1 MTCAPLSKWLETAA
15 TFSLP
20 GPGVSRF
27 FLTEE
32 HRKLI
37 DYLSEQMKLS
47 GLEVE
52 LDAAGN
58 LIGRKASRQSDK
70 VFYLGSHQDTVPEGG
85 RYDGMLGILTALAAL
100 YELKDW
106 NLPYNV
112 ELIAFGDEEGSRF
125 QTTLIGSR
133 AIAGTFDPV
142 VLDLKDDQGITLRQ
156 ALLDFKLDPEK
167 IPGIARSRDKALG
180 YAEVHIE
187 QGPVLEHNNLPL
199 GLVNAITGIERQLIR
214 IRGKAGHAGTV
225 PIELR
230 KDALVA
236 ATEYVRWLD
245 SYCRENENVIGVV
258 GKLKVFPNS
267 VNVIPERVELTVELR
282 SPEAERRLAARNAL
296 ATTTHGLMKKGFHIE
311 SELIYSKEAIACD
324 KWLTRQMEEALKKQ
338 QVPYVS
344 LFSGAGH
351 DGLAMQKLCP
361 VTMLFVRCK
370 DGLSHHPDEEIDVL
384 DANIAKSVLKDFI
397 VNLIPPV

>member
-27 FLTEE
+27 FLTKD
-32 HRKLI
+32 HRMLI
-37 DYLSEQMKLS
+37 DYLSEQMRLS

-58 LIGRKASRQSDK
+58 LIGHKASRQSDK
-70 VFYLGSHQDTVPEGG
+70 VLYLGSHQDTVPGGG

-106 NLPYNV
+106 ELPYNV
-112 ELIAFGDEEGSRF
+112 ELIAFGDEEGTRF

-133 AIAGTFDPV
+133 AVAGTFDLD
-142 VLDLKDDQGITLRQ
+142 VLDLKDDQGVTLRQ
-156 ALLDFKLDPEK
+156 ALLAFSLNPER
-167 IPGIARSRDKALG
+167 IPGIARSGDKALG
-180 YAEVHIE
+180 YVEIHIE
-187 QGPVLEHNNLPL
+187 QGPVLEYNNLPL
-199 GLVNAITGIERQLIR
+199 GLVNAITGIERHLIR

-225 PIELR
+225 PMGLR

-258 GKLKVFPNS
+258 GKLNVFPNS
-267 VNVIPERVELTVELR
+267 VNVIPEHVELTVELR
-282 SPEAERRLAARNAL
+282 SPEVERRLAARNAL
-296 ATTTHGLMKKGFHIE
+296 AIISHELMKKGFHIE
-311 SELIYSKEAIACD
+311 SELIYSQEAIVCD
-324 KWLTRQMEEALKKQ
+324 KRLTSQLEEALKRQ
-338 QVPYVS
+338 QVQYVR

-370 DGLSHHPDEEIDVL
+370 DGLSHHPDEEIDIQ
-384 DANIAKSVLKDFI
+384 DANIAKSVLKDFL
-397 VNLIPPV
+397 VNLTPPV